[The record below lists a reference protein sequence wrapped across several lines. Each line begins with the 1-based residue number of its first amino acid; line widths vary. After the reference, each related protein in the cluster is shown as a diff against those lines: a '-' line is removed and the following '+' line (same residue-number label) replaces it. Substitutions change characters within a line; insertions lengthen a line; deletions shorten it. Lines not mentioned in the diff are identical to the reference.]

1 MFSKNYLM
9 DIQLNLEGLA
19 NLENVRV
26 DSIQLQKMVFL
37 FNALQE
43 GWTVKKRNDSFVF
56 TKSHEGRK
64 QILEESFLKKFMNSN
79 LDISKI
85 IS

>member
-1 MFSKNYLM
+1 MFSKKYLM
-9 DIQLNLEGLA
+9 DLQLNLESLT

-26 DSIQLQKMVFL
+26 DTIQFQKMVFL
-37 FNALQE
+37 FNALQD
-43 GWTVKKRNDSFVF
+43 GWSVKKRNDSFVF
-56 TKSHEGRK
+56 TKSNDGRK